1 MAGQATG
8 TKGNPASKRMQ
19 NANLKARR
27 ARSWA
32 KNNRAKAIR
41 IAEAKAAFEAN
52 EAYRRRGEP
61 TPYEARR
68 IAQRE
73 AYEAGK

>member
-1 MAGQATG
+1 MAGANDA
-8 TKGNPASKRMQ
+8 KKRKNIPKRAL
-19 NANLKARR
+19 NANKKAKHLRCWAAAQRR
-27 ARSWA
+27 KSAT
-32 KNNRAKAIR
+32 
-41 IAEAKAAFEAN
+41 IAAAKAAFEAN